1 MQIDSASSFATS
13 PGQPPRLEVTLFVDF
28 FIRRPIFATVCALLI
43 VLAGAVCIPTLPISL
58 YPQLAPPQV
67 VVTSTYIGANSKDVE
82 SAVTII
88 LEQSINGVEGM
99 RYMSSTSSN
108 DGTSAITITFN
119 TDYDLNI
126 AAVDVQNRVA
136 SVQGRLPAVVNNTGI
151 TITKA
156 NPNFVLAVG
165 FISPDK
171 SLSQAFI
178 SNYIDV
184 YIKDALKRVP
194 GVGDAIIFG
203 ERKYAMRLWLDPNRL
218 AARGLTALDVT
229 NALTEQN
236 VEVAAGQLGQQ
247 PSDPKQAFQMAVRAV
262 GRLSDPRQFDN
273 IVLKNST
280 SANGIVLVRDVG
292 RSEIGA
298 ENYSTDLKFQGTGFP
313 GGEAIGVGIQQLS
326 NANALDVDKRCRAVL
341 AELEKSYPPGLRGII
356 AVDTTLVI
364 GESVHEVV
372 TTIGQAVII
381 VIIVIFL
388 FLQDW
393 RATIIPAVTIPVS
406 LIGTFAFI
414 KIFGFSINS
423 LTLFGIT
430 LATGLVVDDAI
441 VVIENVQRHLSGKAI
456 VPERSELTEPD
467 PYAPD
472 VLLDSAKRG
481 AKGMET
487 VSSDP
492 HEATSIAMAEVTSA
506 VIATSLVLISVFV
519 PVSFFPGTTGILYKQ
534 FSLTIAF
541 SIAISAFNALTL
553 SPALAAILLRAEGKK
568 TGIMGLLLNP
578 IERLIQWVT
587 RVYARAV
594 TFVVRIRYVM
604 LLIFFAGLAA
614 TAFMYNHVPT
624 AFIPQ
629 EDQSYFLI
637 IVQTPPGASL
647 SYTSDFADKVS
658 AVVRQNDG
666 VFGTFSVMG
675 FSLSGGS
682 SPNSGLIFAP
692 LKPIN
697 DRTKMGDKYT
707 ARAIVADVGPKL
719 FGVPGGIAFAA
730 EPPAVAGIGTVGGFQ
745 FILQDSGR
753 NTFGDIDRIAHT
765 LVGQGRAPGSGLTGM
780 NTTFT
785 SNDPQLLIS
794 IDREK
799 AKAMGV
805 PFTQITAA
813 LNTFMGSSYVNDF
826 DFNNRSY
833 RVYVQADAPY
843 RRNAQDLRQ
852 YYVRSDS
859 GQMIPLDNLAS
870 ITETSGPQVINHYNL
885 FRSAEIDGSPAP
897 GLSSGQGLDAM
908 VRLFNKNKMPGMSFS
923 WTGLALEEVE
933 SAGKAI
939 IIFGLGLLVVY
950 LTLSAQ
956 YESFALPFIIL
967 LAVPMAI
974 LGALSLV
981 DLRGLVD
988 DVYVQIGLVMLIGL
1002 SAKNSILIVEF
1013 AEQLLEEGRTITQA
1027 AIEAAELRLRPILMT
1042 SIAFILGVGPLYFAT
1057 GAGAYGRHSVGTA
1070 IVGGMVLSSVLNLFF
1085 IPVLYVILKTLLSKL
1100 SGKAKVAAGRTEPP
1114 PQPIH

>member
-1 MQIDSASSFATS
+1 
-13 PGQPPRLEVTLFVDF
+13 LVDF

-43 VLAGAVCIPTLPISL
+43 VLAGAVVIPSLPISL
-58 YPQLAPPQV
+58 YPDLAPPQV
-67 VVTSTYIGANSKDVE
+67 VVTSNYVGANSKDVE
-82 SAVTII
+82 AAVTTI

-108 DGTSAITITFN
+108 DGTSAITVTFQ
-119 TDYDLNI
+119 TGYDLNI

-156 NPNFVLAVG
+156 NSNFVFAAG
-165 FISPDK
+165 FISPDH
-171 SLSQAFI
+171 SLSPAFI
-178 SNYIDV
+178 SNYLDV
-184 YIKDALKRVP
+184 YVSDALKRVP
-194 GVGDAIIFG
+194 GVGAVIIFG

-229 NALTEQN
+229 NALAEQN
-236 VEVAAGQLGQQ
+236 VEVAAGQLGQP
-247 PSDPKQAFQMAVRAV
+247 PSDPKQNFQMVVRVV
-262 GRLSDPRQFDN
+262 GRLTDPRQFEN
-273 IVLKNST
+273 LVLKNST
-280 SANGIVLVRDVG
+280 NANGIVLLRDVG
-292 RSEIGA
+292 RAEVGA
-298 ENYSTDLKFQGTGFP
+298 ETYATSLKFS
-313 GGEAIGVGIQQLS
+313 GGDAVGIGVQQLS

-341 AELEKSYPPGLRGII
+341 KELEKSFPPGMKYII
-356 AVDTTLVI
+356 AVDTTTVISESVNEVVSTI
-364 GESVHEVV
+364 GEA
-372 TTIGQAVII
+372 III

-393 RATIIPAVTIPVS
+393 RATIIPAITIPVS
-406 LIGTFAFI
+406 LVGTFAFI

-441 VVIENVQRHLSGKAI
+441 VVIENVQRHLSRHGI
-456 VPERSELTEPD
+456 LPERSELSEPD

-472 VLLDSAKRG
+472 VLEKSETSRV
-481 AKGMET
+481 GMEMT
-487 VSSDP
+487 SDDP
-492 HEATSIAMAEVTSA
+492 HKATSIAMAEVTSA

-553 SPALAAILLRAEGKK
+553 SPALAAILLRPETEKK
-568 TGIMGLLLNP
+568 GLLGLLLNP
-578 IERLIQWVT
+578 IERLIQWII

-594 TFVVRIRYVM
+594 TFVVRIRYAM
-604 LLIFFAGLAA
+604 LVLFVGALAA
-614 TAFMYNHVPT
+614 TAYMYNRVPT

-647 SYTSDFADKVS
+647 SYTSEFADRVS
-658 AVVRQNDG
+658 DLVRKNDG

-697 DRTKMGDKYT
+697 ERTKMGAKFT

-745 FILQDSGR
+745 FILQDAGR
-753 NTFGDIDRIAHT
+753 NTFDDIDRVAHT
-765 LVGQGRAPGSGLTGM
+765 IVGQARAGHELTGM

-785 SNDPQLLIS
+785 SNDPQLLVT

-799 AKAMGV
+799 AKTIGV
-805 PFTQITAA
+805 PFSQITSA
-813 LNTFMGSSYVNDF
+813 LGTFMGSSYINDF

-833 RVYVQADAPY
+833 RVYVQADQQF
-843 RRNAQDLRQ
+843 RRNSGDLRQ

-859 GQMIPLDNLAS
+859 GQMIPLDNVAS
-870 ITETSGPQVINHYNL
+870 VKETSGPQVINHYNL

-897 GLSSGQGLDAM
+897 GLSSGQGLEAM
-908 VRLFNKNKMPGMSFS
+908 QRIFEKNKLQGMSFS

-939 IIFGLGLLVVY
+939 LIFGLGLLVVY

-974 LGALSLV
+974 LGALLLV
-981 DLRGLVD
+981 TARGLVN

-1013 AEQLLEEGRTITQA
+1013 AEQLREQGKSVIDA

-1042 SIAFILGVGPLYFAT
+1042 SIAFILGVMPLYFAT

-1070 IVGGMVLSSVLNLFF
+1070 IIGGMVLSTFLNLFF
-1085 IPVLYVILKTLLSKL
+1085 IPVLYVLLKTFLARFSKKPAQR
-1100 SGKAKVAAGRTEPP
+1100 STQRA
-1114 PQPIH
+1114 H

>member
-1 MQIDSASSFATS
+1 
-13 PGQPPRLEVTLFVDF
+13 LFVDF

-58 YPQLAPPQV
+58 YPTLAPPQV

-108 DGTSAITITFN
+108 DGTSAITITFD
-119 TDYDLNI
+119 TGYDLNI

-136 SVQGRLPAVVNNTGI
+136 SVQGRLPAVVNNTGV

-194 GVGDAIIFG
+194 GVGDVIIFG
-203 ERKYAMRLWLDPNRL
+203 ERKYAMRLWLDPSRL

-247 PSDPKQAFQMAVRAV
+247 PSDSKQAFQMSVRAV
-262 GRLSDPRQFDN
+262 GRLTDPRQFDN
-273 IVLKNST
+273 IVIKNSST
-280 SANGIVLVRDVG
+280 ANGIVLIRDVG
-292 RSEIGA
+292 RSEVGA
-298 ENYSTDLKFQGTGFP
+298 ETYDTDLQFQGTGFA
-313 GGEAIGVGIQQLS
+313 GGEAVGVGIEQLS
-326 NANALDVDKRCRAVL
+326 NANALDVDKKCRAVL
-341 AELEKSYPPGLRGII
+341 AELEKSYPPGFKGII

-364 GESVHEVV
+364 SESVDEVIR
-372 TTIGQAVII
+372 TIGQAIII

-441 VVIENVQRHLSGKAI
+441 VVIENVQRHLSGSAAI
-456 VPERSELTEPD
+456 PPRSEATEPD

-472 VLLDSAKRG
+472 VLDHKTAGSGR
-481 AKGMET
+481 GMET
-487 VSSDP
+487 VSSDA

-553 SPALAAILLRAEGKK
+553 SPALAAILLRAESKK
-568 TGIMGLLLNP
+568 TGIMGFLLNP
-578 IERLIQWVT
+578 IERLIQWVI
-587 RVYARAV
+587 RVYARLV

-604 LLIFFAGLAA
+604 VLIFFCGLAA
-614 TAFMYNHVPT
+614 TAYMYNHVPT

-658 AVVRQNDG
+658 AEVRKNDG

-697 DRTKMGDKYT
+697 ERTKMGPKYT
-707 ARAIVADVGPKL
+707 ARDIVLDVGPKL

-765 LVGQGRAPGSGLTGM
+765 LVGAGRAPGSDLTGM

-785 SNDPQLLIS
+785 SNDPQLLIT

-799 AKAMGV
+799 AKAIGV

-859 GQMIPLDNLAS
+859 NQMIPLDNLAS

-885 FRSAEIDGSPAP
+885 FRSAEIDGSPAS

-908 VRLFNKNKMPGMSFS
+908 VKLFNKNKMPGMSYS

-974 LGALSLV
+974 LGALTLV
-981 DLRGLVD
+981 NLRGLVD

-1013 AEQLLEEGRTITQA
+1013 AEQLLEQGRSVIDA

-1070 IVGGMVLSSVLNLFF
+1070 IVGGMVLSTVLNLFF
-1085 IPVLYVILKTLLSKL
+1085 IPVLYVILKTFLVRF
-1100 SGKAKVAAGRTEPP
+1100 SGKSKTIPAGSAKLPP
-1114 PQPIH
+1114 PQPSH

>member
-1 MQIDSASSFATS
+1 M
-13 PGQPPRLEVTLFVDF
+13 
-28 FIRRPIFATVCALLI
+28 
-43 VLAGAVCIPTLPISL
+43 LAGAVCIPTLPISL
-58 YPQLAPPQV
+58 YPTLAPPQV
-67 VVTSTYIGANSKDVE
+67 VVTSNYIGANSKDVE

-108 DGTSAITITFN
+108 DGTSAITVTFQ
-119 TDYDLNI
+119 TGYDLNI

-156 NPNFVLAVG
+156 NSNFVLAAG

-171 SLSQAFI
+171 SLSPAFI

-194 GVGDAIIFG
+194 GVGDVIIFG
-203 ERKYAMRLWLDPNRL
+203 ERKYAMRLWLDPSRL

-229 NALTEQN
+229 NALSEQN

-247 PSDPKQAFQMAVRAV
+247 PSDPKQQFQMAVRVV
-262 GRLSDPRQFDN
+262 GRLTDPRQFEN
-273 IVLKNST
+273 IIIKN
-280 SANGIVLVRDVG
+280 SANGGGIVLIKDVG
-292 RSEIGA
+292 RAEIGA
-298 ENYSTDLKFQGTGFP
+298 ETYNTSLKFTGASFE
-313 GGEAIGVGIQQLS
+313 GGDAVGVGVLQLS

-341 AELEKSYPPGLRGII
+341 KELEKSYPPGLQGVI

-364 GESVHEVV
+364 SESVDEVV
-372 TTIGQAVII
+372 RTIGEAIII

-441 VVIENVQRHLSGKAI
+441 VVIENVQRHLSGSAVI
-456 VPERSELTEPD
+456 PPRSELTEPD

-472 VLLDSAKRG
+472 VLDHSKSVGSAR
-481 AKGMET
+481 GMET
-487 VSSDP
+487 VSSDA

-506 VIATSLVLISVFV
+506 VIATSLVLISVFI

-568 TGIMGLLLNP
+568 TGIMGLILNP
-578 IERLIQWVT
+578 IERLIQWII
-587 RVYARAV
+587 RVYARVV

-604 LLIFFAGLAA
+604 VVIFLCALVA
-614 TAFMYNHVPT
+614 TGFMYQHVPT

-658 AVVRQNDG
+658 AVVRKNEG

-675 FSLSGGS
+675 FSLAGGS

-697 DRTKMGDKYT
+697 ERTKMGEKYT
-707 ARAIVADVGPKL
+707 AKAIVLDVGPKL

-753 NTFGDIDRIAHT
+753 NTFGDIDRVAHN
-765 LVGQGRAPGSGLTGM
+765 LVGQARAPGSGLTGM

-785 SNDPQLLIS
+785 SNDPQLLIA

-805 PFTQITAA
+805 PFNQVTAA

-859 GQMIPLDNLAS
+859 GQLIPLDNLAS
-870 ITETSGPQVINHYNL
+870 ITETSGPQVINHYNI
-885 FRSAEIDGSPAP
+885 FRSAEIDGSAAP
-897 GLSSGQGLDAM
+897 GLSSGQGLSNMEA
-908 VRLFNKNKMPGMSFS
+908 LFNKPGNHMPGMSFS

-933 SAGKAI
+933 SSGKAI
-939 IIFGLGLLVVY
+939 IIFGLGLIVVY

-974 LGALSLV
+974 LGALTLV

-1013 AEQLLEEGRTITQA
+1013 AEQLLEQGRTITQA

-1070 IVGGMVLSSVLNLFF
+1070 IVGGMVLSTVLNLFF
-1085 IPVLYVILKTLLSKL
+1085 IPVLYVLLKTFLAKFSR
-1100 SGKAKVAAGRTEPP
+1100 KAKTHAGGAQLPP
-1114 PQPIH
+1114 PQTTH

>member
-1 MQIDSASSFATS
+1 
-13 PGQPPRLEVTLFVDF
+13 VFVDF

-43 VLAGAVCIPTLPISL
+43 VLAGAVCIPSLPISL

-67 VVTSTYIGANSKDVE
+67 VVTSNYIGANATDVE
-82 SAVTII
+82 SAVTTI

-99 RYMSSTSSN
+99 RYISSTSSN
-108 DGTSAITITFN
+108 DGTSAVTVTFQ
-119 TDYDLNI
+119 TGYDLNI

-136 SVQGRLPAVVNNTGI
+136 SAQGRLPAVVNNTGI

-156 NPNFVLAVG
+156 NSNFVLAAG
-165 FISPDK
+165 FVSPDN
-171 SLSQAFI
+171 SLSPAFI
-178 SNYIDV
+178 SNYLDV
-184 YIKDALKRVP
+184 YVADALKRVP
-194 GVGDAIIFG
+194 GVGAVIIFG
-203 ERKYAMRLWLDPNRL
+203 ERKYAMRIWLDPNKL
-218 AARGLTALDVT
+218 AARSLTALDVT
-229 NALTEQN
+229 SALAEQN

-247 PSDPKQAFQMAVRAV
+247 PSDPHQNFQMAVRVV
-262 GRLSDPRQFDN
+262 GRLSDPKQFEN
-273 IVLKNST
+273 IILKNST
-280 SANGIVLVRDVG
+280 SAGGLVLLKDVG
-292 RSEIGA
+292 HAEIGA
-298 ENYSTDLKFQGTGFP
+298 ETYSTSLKFS
-313 GGEAIGVGIQQLS
+313 GGDAVGVGVQQLS

-341 AELEKSYPPGLRGII
+341 HDLEKNFPPGMKYII
-356 AVDTTLVI
+356 AVDTTTVVSDSVREVIKTI
-364 GESVHEVV
+364 GE
-372 TTIGQAVII
+372 AVII
-381 VIIVIFL
+381 VIVVIFL

-414 KIFGFSINS
+414 KVFGFSINS

-441 VVIENVQRHLSGKAI
+441 VVIENVQRHLSNNGAT
-456 VPERSELTEPD
+456 PNSPSDHRTRTE
-467 PYAPD
+467 AASTTSHSTS
-472 VLLDSAKRG
+472 L
-481 AKGMET
+481 ENT
-487 VSSDP
+487 SSDP

-506 VIATSLVLISVFV
+506 VIATSLVLISVFI

-553 SPALAAILLRAEGKK
+553 SPALAALLLRPEQKK
-568 TGIMGLLLNP
+568 TGLLGLLLNP
-578 IERLIQWVT
+578 IERLIQWVI
-587 RVYARAV
+587 RAYARAV
-594 TFVVRIRYVM
+594 TFVVRIRYAM
-604 LLIFFAGLAA
+604 LALFLAALAA
-614 TAFMYNHVPT
+614 TAFLYVHVPT

-647 SYTSDFADKVS
+647 SYTSEFADR
-658 AVVRQNDG
+658 AAALVRKNDG

-675 FSLSGGS
+675 FSLAGGS

-697 DRTKMGDKYT
+697 DRSKLGPNFT
-707 ARAIVADVGPKL
+707 AHAIVADIGPKL

-730 EPPAVAGIGTVGGFQ
+730 EPPAIAGIGTVGGFQ
-745 FILQDSGR
+745 FILQDGGR
-753 NTFGDIDRIAHT
+753 NTFGDIDRVAHT
-765 LVGQGRAPGSGLTGM
+765 MVGQARAGHELTGL

-785 SNDPQLLIS
+785 SNDPQVRVT

-799 AKAMGV
+799 AKAIGV
-805 PFTQITAA
+805 PFNQITAA
-813 LNTFMGSSYVNDF
+813 MGTFMGSSYVNDF

-833 RVYVQADAPY
+833 RVYVQADAQF
-843 RRNAQDLRQ
+843 RRTAKDLSQ
-852 YYVRSDS
+852 FYVRSNS
-859 GQMIPLDNLAS
+859 GQMIPLDNLSS
-870 ITETSGPQVINHYNL
+870 ISETSGPQVINHYNL

-908 VRLFNKNKMPGMSFS
+908 QRLFEKNKLQGMTFS

-967 LAVPMAI
+967 LAVPAAI
-974 LGALSLV
+974 LGALSLIAG
-981 DLRGLVD
+981 RGLVD

-1013 AEQLLEEGRTITQA
+1013 AEQLLAQGKSIIEA

-1042 SIAFILGVGPLYFAT
+1042 SIAFILGVLPLYFAT
-1057 GAGAYGRHSVGTA
+1057 GAGALGRHSVGTA
-1070 IVGGMVLSSVLNLFF
+1070 IVGGMLLSTVLNLFF
-1085 IPVLYVILKTLLSKL
+1085 IPVLYVILKSLLERF
-1100 SGKAKVAAGRTEPP
+1100 SGKKSAPTPPSESPRRAAYVDRTHELPAQTVARLSS
-1114 PQPIH
+1114 

>member
-1 MQIDSASSFATS
+1 
-13 PGQPPRLEVTLFVDF
+13 LFVDF

-58 YPQLAPPQV
+58 YPTLAPPQV

-82 SAVTII
+82 SAVTTI

-99 RYMSSTSSN
+99 RYISSTSSN
-108 DGTSAITITFN
+108 DGTSAITITFQ
-119 TDYDLNI
+119 TGYDLNI

-151 TITKA
+151 SITKA

-184 YIKDALKRVP
+184 YISDALKRVP
-194 GVGDAIIFG
+194 GVGAVVIFG
-203 ERKYAMRLWLDPNRL
+203 ERKYAMRLWLDPSRL

-247 PSDPKQAFQMAVRAV
+247 PSDSKQSFQMAVRAV
-262 GRLSDPRQFDN
+262 GRLSDPRQFEN
-273 IVLKNST
+273 IVIKNST
-280 SANGIVLVRDVG
+280 TANGIVTIKDVG
-292 RSEIGA
+292 RAEIGA

-341 AELEKSYPPGLRGII
+341 AELEKSYPPGLQGVI

-364 GESVHEVV
+364 GESVNEVV
-372 TTIGQAVII
+372 TTIGEAIII

-441 VVIENVQRHLSGKAI
+441 VVIENVQRHLSGKSI
-456 VPERSELTEPD
+456 IPDRSESTEPD

-472 VLLDSAKRG
+472 VLDHSKG
-481 AKGMET
+481 SGKGMET

-553 SPALAAILLRAEGKK
+553 SPALAAILLRAETKK
-568 TGIMGLLLNP
+568 TGIMGFFLNP
-578 IERLIQWVT
+578 IERLIQWII

-604 LLIFFAGLAA
+604 LLIFFGGLAA

-675 FSLSGGS
+675 FSLAGGS

-697 DRTKMGDKYT
+697 DRTKMGEKFT
-707 ARAIVADVGPKL
+707 AKAIVADVGPKL

-765 LVGQGRAPGSGLTGM
+765 LVGAGRSPSSGLTGM

-785 SNDPQLLIS
+785 SNDPQLLIA

-799 AKAMGV
+799 AKAIGV
-805 PFTQITAA
+805 SFTQITAA

-859 GQMIPLDNLAS
+859 GQMIPLDNLAT

-908 VRLFNKNKMPGMSFS
+908 VKLFDKTKMPGMSYS

-933 SAGKAI
+933 SAGKAV

-1013 AEQLLEEGRTITQA
+1013 AEQLLEQGRSITEA

-1070 IVGGMVLSSVLNLFF
+1070 IVGGMVLSTILNLFF
-1085 IPVLYVILKTLLSKL
+1085 IPVLYVILKTLLSKF
-1100 SGKAKVAAGRTEPP
+1100 SRKAKIPAGRTELP
-1114 PQPIH
+1114 PQPSH

>member
-1 MQIDSASSFATS
+1 
-13 PGQPPRLEVTLFVDF
+13 LFVDF

-58 YPQLAPPQV
+58 YPTLAPPQV
-67 VVTSTYIGANSKDVE
+67 IVTSNYIGANSKDVE

-108 DGTSAITITFN
+108 DGTSAITVTFQ
-119 TDYDLNI
+119 TGYDLNI

-156 NPNFVLAVG
+156 NSNFVLAAG

-171 SLSQAFI
+171 SLSPAFM

-194 GVGDAIIFG
+194 GVGDVIIFG
-203 ERKYAMRLWLDPNRL
+203 ERKYAMRLWLDPSRL

-229 NALTEQN
+229 NALSEQN

-247 PSDPKQAFQMAVRAV
+247 PSDPRQQFQMAVRVV
-262 GRLSDPRQFDN
+262 GRLTDPRQFEN
-273 IVLKNST
+273 IVIKNSP
-280 SANGIVLVRDVG
+280 NGGGIVLVRDVG
-292 RSEIGA
+292 RAEVGA
-298 ENYSTDLKFQGTGFP
+298 ENYNTSLKFTGNTFE
-313 GGEAIGVGIQQLS
+313 GGDAVGVGVQQLS

-341 AELEKSYPPGLRGII
+341 AELEKSYPPGLKGIV

-364 GESVHEVV
+364 SESVDEVV
-372 TTIGQAVII
+372 RTIGQAIII

-441 VVIENVQRHLSGKAI
+441 VVIENVQRHLSGSAI
-456 VPERSELTEPD
+456 VPERSESTEPD

-472 VLLDSAKRG
+472 VLDHSKSSG
-481 AKGMET
+481 SGKGMET

-506 VIATSLVLISVFV
+506 VIATSLVLISVFI

-553 SPALAAILLRAEGKK
+553 SPALAALLLRAETKK
-568 TGIMGLLLNP
+568 TGIMGFLLNP
-578 IERLIQWVT
+578 IERLIQWVI

-594 TFVVRIRYVM
+594 TFVVRMRYVM
-604 LLIFFAGLAA
+604 VVIFLCALAA
-614 TAFMYNHVPT
+614 TAFMYKHVPT

-658 AVVRQNDG
+658 AVVRKNDG

-697 DRTKMGDKYT
+697 DRTKMGEKYT
-707 ARAIVADVGPKL
+707 AKAIVADVGPKL

-765 LVGQGRAPGSGLTGM
+765 LVGQARAPDSGLTGM

-785 SNDPQLLIS
+785 SNDPQLLIAV
-794 IDREK
+794 DREK

-805 PFTQITAA
+805 PFSQVTAA

-843 RRNAQDLRQ
+843 RRTSADLRQ
-852 YYVRSDS
+852 YYVRSDTN
-859 GQMIPLDNLAS
+859 QLIPLDNLATIS
-870 ITETSGPQVINHYNL
+870 ETSGPQVINHYNI
-885 FRSAEIDGSPAP
+885 FRSAEIDGSPAA

-908 VRLFNKNKMPGMSFS
+908 VRVFEKNKMPGMSYS

-974 LGALSLV
+974 LGALTLV

-1013 AEQLLEEGRTITQA
+1013 AEQLLDQGRSITEA

-1070 IVGGMVLSSVLNLFF
+1070 IVGGMVLSTILNLFF
-1085 IPVLYVILKTLLSKL
+1085 IPVLYVLLKTLLSKF
-1100 SGKAKVAAGRTEPP
+1100 GRKKVAARSGELPP
-1114 PQPIH
+1114 AQPAR